1 MADLA
6 VKTPQHSRT
15 HEIVKTESDIEN
27 ARSSLKNIRTPKR
40 IRRLYAMTE
49 IRRMACRGAGHNEIM
64 SRLGLPPRTYYRYLA
79 LAFERNGLLLLEQ
92 DKDAM
97 IFELSVFK
105 DRLLAA

>member
-1 MADLA
+1 
-6 VKTPQHSRT
+6 
-15 HEIVKTESDIEN
+15 
-27 ARSSLKNIRTPKR
+27 
-40 IRRLYAMTE
+40 MTE

-64 SRLGLPPRTYYRYLA
+64 SQLGLPPRTYYRYLA
-79 LAFERNGLLLLEQ
+79 LAFERDGLLLLEQ